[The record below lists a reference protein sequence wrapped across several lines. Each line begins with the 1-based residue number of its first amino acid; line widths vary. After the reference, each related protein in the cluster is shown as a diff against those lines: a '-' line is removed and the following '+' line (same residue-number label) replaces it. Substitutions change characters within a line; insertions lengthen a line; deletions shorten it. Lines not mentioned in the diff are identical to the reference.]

1 MGHYRDEESPAPALR
16 AGLKP
21 TENRQRAD
29 RGSIS
34 SLPWPSGCS
43 TLGLGSLR
51 EWLPPPGN
59 AFSYPLFWEAL
70 SACNQEACCSVLSRL
85 PTLVEKIR
93 SVQGG
98 MAVDANPF
106 SFEKPVPLAS
116 LSQCWAWWLFPQIC
130 GAMKKVTPSLRL
142 PLHILSL
149 LDSRGF
155 LKLEKGNPTPHAHV
169 QVQAHAHTFPL
180 EVIPGCMW

>member
-1 MGHYRDEESPAPALR
+1 MLGAGSGSGASVVPTALALHPDALSQCPSCPFCWDTLFLTR
-16 AGLKP
+16 SVPSSLFSG
-21 TENRQRAD
+21 QRAD

-116 LSQCWAWWLFPQIC
+116 LSQCWAWWLFP
-130 GAMKKVTPSLRL
+130 
-142 PLHILSL
+142 H
-149 LDSRGF
+149 
-155 LKLEKGNPTPHAHV
+155 
-169 QVQAHAHTFPL
+169 
-180 EVIPGCMW
+180 